1 MSPSTETQLRLY
13 QGGMV
18 SNLMEEMGIVE
29 GEVEVLNP
37 VMVGLT
43 EKMENVIEE
52 GMELGRTFQHI
63 ILTILNLV
71 PAREGAITQDQ
82 DIIGVV
88 VGEAF

>member
-43 EKMENVIEE
+43 EKMENVMEE

>member
-13 QGGMV
+13 QGEMV

-43 EKMENVIEE
+43 EKMENVMEE

-88 VGEAF
+88 VEEAF